1 MHNAGQHQVQSLLTI
16 NPSARRLQLT
26 ALAASVVVACA
37 GLLGTPAAQAQSEA
51 QNWAKGRLLV
61 MPRAGLSDGDIDAV
75 VRVHGGK
82 ARRIGKSDLHVVD
95 LPAQAS
101 ETAVLNLLAHHPQ
114 LKFAELDRRVALSA
128 TSNDPYF
135 GSEWHL
141 AKIGAGS
148 AWDVSQGSNIRIAIL
163 DTGVDG
169 THPDLASRMVAG
181 WNAYDNNNNTADV
194 QGHGTAVAGTAA
206 AAMNNGV
213 GVASV
218 AGQSLIMPV
227 RIADPTGYA
236 YWSTV
241 ATGLTWAA
249 DNGARVANISYGGVT
264 GSASVQSAAQYMKNK
279 GGLVVVAAGNNGVAE
294 TIAPSS
300 TMITVSATNSSDVR
314 ASWSSYGGFVTIA
327 APGDG
332 IWTTTRGGGYGSWWG
347 TSFASPVTAGVVA
360 LMMAA
365 NTSLTAGDVE
375 SLLYSTA
382 TDLGAAGKDIEYG
395 WGRVNAAAA
404 VAAAKAATS
413 SADTLAPTVSI
424 SAPLGASS
432 VSGLVPVNVSAS
444 DNKGVTRIDLRVNGT
459 TVTSDTTAP
468 FAFSWDSTKVSNGMS
483 SLVVVA
489 YDAAGNSA
497 ASAPVSVNVANV
509 VVVDTTP
516 PVVSITNPSNGSVVS
531 GNVSVRLNASDNSGS
546 AGITQTLKI
555 NGTTVATGTGAS
567 LSYTWNT
574 RKIAAGSYTLTAT
587 ARDAAGNSSST
598 SVQVSK

>member
-1 MHNAGQHQVQSLLTI
+1 
-16 NPSARRLQLT
+16 
-26 ALAASVVVACA
+26 
-37 GLLGTPAAQAQSEA
+37 
-51 QNWAKGRLLV
+51 
-61 MPRAGLSDGDIDAV
+61 
-75 VRVHGGK
+75 
-82 ARRIGKSDLHVVD
+82 
-95 LPAQAS
+95 
-101 ETAVLNLLAHHPQ
+101 
-114 LKFAELDRRVALSA
+114 
-128 TSNDPYF
+128 
-135 GSEWHL
+135 
-141 AKIGAGS
+141 
-148 AWDVSQGSNIRIAIL
+148 
-163 DTGVDG
+163 
-169 THPDLASRMVAG
+169 MVAG
-181 WNAYDNNNNTADV
+181 WNAYDNNSNTADV
-194 QGHGTAVAGTAA
+194 YGHGTAVAGTAA

-227 RIADPTGYA
+227 RISDTTGYA

-249 DNGARVANISYGGVT
+249 DNGAKVANISYGGVT
-264 GSASVQSAAQYMKNK
+264 GSAAVQSAAQYMKNK
-279 GGLVVVAAGNNGVAE
+279 GGLVVVAAGNNGIAE

-300 TMITVSATNSSDVR
+300 TMITVSATNSSDAR
-314 ASWSSYGGFVTIA
+314 ASWSSYGSFVTIA

-365 NTSLTAGDVE
+365 NSSLTASDVE

-404 VAAAKAATS
+404 VAAAKSATS
-413 SADTLAPTVSI
+413 SADTQAPTASI
-424 SAPLGASS
+424 TAPLGSS
-432 VSGLVPVNVSAS
+432 TVSGLVPVNVTAS
-444 DNKGVTRIDLRVNGT
+444 DNKGVTKVDLRVNGT
-459 TVTSDTTAP
+459 TVASDTTTP
-468 FAFSWDSTKVSNGMS
+468 FAFSWDSTKVANGMS

-509 VVVDTTP
+509 VVADTTP
-516 PVVSITNPSNGSVVS
+516 PVVKISNPANGSVVS
-531 GNVSVRLNASDNSGS
+531 GNVGVRISASDNNGS

-555 NGTTVATGTGAS
+555 NGATVATATGAS

-574 RKIAAGSYTLTAT
+574 RKIAAGTYTLTAT
-587 ARDAAGNSSST
+587 ARDAAGNTSSA
-598 SVQVSK
+598 SVQVTR

>member
-1 MHNAGQHQVQSLLTI
+1 MHNAGQHQA
-16 NPSARRLQLT
+16 PSPSTPLRADRTPRVT
-26 ALAASVVVACA
+26 AIAASLVVACA
-37 GLLGTPAAQAQSEA
+37 GMLATHAARAQSEPQA
-51 QNWAKGRLLV
+51 WAKGRLLV
-61 MPRAGLSDGDIDAV
+61 MPRAGMSDDDIDKV

-82 ARRIGKSDLHVVD
+82 ARRIGKTDLHVVD
-95 LPAQAS
+95 LPEQAS
-101 ETAVLNLLAHHPQ
+101 ETAVQNLLAHHPQ
-114 LKFAELDRRVALSA
+114 LKFAELDRRVTLSA
-128 TSNDPYF
+128 TANDPYL

-141 AKIGAGS
+141 TKIGAGS
-148 AWDVSQGSNIRIAIL
+148 AWDLSQGSNIKIAIL

-169 THPDLASRMVAG
+169 THPDLATRMVAG
-181 WNAYDNNNNTADV
+181 WNAYDNNSNTADV
-194 QGHGTAVAGTAA
+194 YGHGTAVAGTAA

-227 RIADPTGYA
+227 RISDATGYA

-249 DNGARVANISYGGVT
+249 DNGAKVANISYGGVT
-264 GSASVQSAAQYMKNK
+264 GSAAVQSAAQYMKNK
-279 GGLVVVAAGNNGVAE
+279 GGLVVVAAGNNGIAE

-300 TMITVSATNSSDVR
+300 TMITVSATNSSDAR
-314 ASWSSYGGFVTIA
+314 ASWSSYGSFVTIA

-365 NTSLTAGDVE
+365 NSSLTASDVE

-404 VAAAKAATS
+404 VAAAKSATS
-413 SADTLAPTVSI
+413 SADTQAPTASI
-424 SAPLGASS
+424 TAPLGSTTVSS
-432 VSGLVPVNVSAS
+432 LVPVNVTAS
-444 DNKGVTRIDLRVNGT
+444 DNKGVTRVDLRVNGT
-459 TVTSDTTAP
+459 TVASDTTSP
-468 FAFSWDSTKVSNGMS
+468 FAFSWDSTKVANGMA

-497 ASAPVSVNVANV
+497 TSAPVSVNVANV
-509 VVVDTTP
+509 VVADTTP
-516 PVVSITNPSNGSVVS
+516 PVVSISNPANGSVVS
-531 GNVSVRLNASDNSGS
+531 GNVSVRLSASDNTGS

-555 NGTTVATGTGAS
+555 NGTTVATATGSS

-574 RKIAAGSYTLTAT
+574 RKIAAGTYTLTAT
-587 ARDAAGNSSST
+587 ARDAAGNTSST
-598 SVQVSK
+598 SVQVTK